1 MIYMKLKVFK
11 NIKSSQI
18 DVIFYRREH
27 NVAILQLKSSLQFSS
42 TYLPICLPQLCDR
55 TTCRTWGGQ
64 TEEDILGTDAYFFKI
79 QDQRKGTIQNLYIVN
94 NTECKKELNWDGLT
108 VKRLIQ
114 GRSISYLLS
123 LQ

>member
-64 TEEDILGTDAYFFKI
+64 TEEQILGTDAYFFKI

-94 NTECKKELNWDGLT
+94 NTECKKELNWDSSRRT

-114 GRSISYLLS
+114 GHSSSYF
-123 LQ
+123 